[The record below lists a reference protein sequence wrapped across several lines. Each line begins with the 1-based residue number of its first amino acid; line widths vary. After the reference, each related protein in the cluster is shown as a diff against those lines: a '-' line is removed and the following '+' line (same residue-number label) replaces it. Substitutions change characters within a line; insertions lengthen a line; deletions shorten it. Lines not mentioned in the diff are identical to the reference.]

1 MRKENKRML
10 TLELFDKSLKVAIIH
25 LLQDQLYSL
34 KINEKKENFRKNDM
48 HSKNYKTSKNIN
60 IKNKIRSHWTGLV
73 VD

>member
-1 MRKENKRML
+1 MKKRKISE
-10 TLELFDKSLKVAIIH
+10 
-25 LLQDQLYSL
+25 
-34 KINEKKENFRKNDM
+34 KNDM